1 MVKWWVRHEDE
12 MEDEERETGDS
23 WWKCRV
29 LYMVEGE
36 MFWYI
41 LEIESAAATNSKE
54 QLLHTCRYEIRRCR
68 NP

>member
-1 MVKWWVRHEDE
+1 MKMRWRMKSVKQVIH
-12 MEDEERETGDS
+12 GGNV
-23 WWKCRV
+23 KCRV

-54 QLLHTCRYEIRRCR
+54 
-68 NP
+68 

>member
-1 MVKWWVRHEDE
+1 MVKWWKVRQSDMKMRWRMKSVKQVIH
-12 MEDEERETGDS
+12 GGNV
-23 WWKCRV
+23 KCRV

-54 QLLHTCRYEIRRCR
+54 
-68 NP
+68 